1 MRSRTTASS
10 SRVLLALAALAAAAC
25 ASAPARVAAPA
36 APSAPAPVAVA
47 SHRRATAPAATNG
60 HLRAGIVSVR
70 VTGQDWNW
78 RAPWEKQAPWTRTV
92 TGLVVPG
99 PRILVASTA
108 FGNHLLVEAQKL
120 GSDAR
125 TVARVELVDQE
136 GPLALVAVDDPT
148 FWEGLLPCRSRSA
161 PRPRGTSPSSAGS
174 APGSSTPTRAP
185 CARCVPG
192 GTASRRR
199 AS

>member
-1 MRSRTTASS
+1 M
-10 SRVLLALAALAAAAC
+10 
-25 ASAPARVAAPA
+25 AAPA
-36 APSAPAPVAVA
+36 APAAPAPVAA
-47 SHRRATAPAATNG
+47 APPATAPTATNG

-99 PRILVASTA
+99 RRILVASTA

-120 GSDAR
+120 GSEAR

-136 GPLALVAVDDPT
+136 GPLALVAVDDPA
-148 FWEGLLPCRSRSA
+148 FWDGLEPLPLAERA
-161 PRPRGTSPSSAGS
+161 PARATSPSSAGS
-174 APGSSTPTRAP
+174 ARASSTPTRAP
-185 CARCVPG
+185 CARCAPG